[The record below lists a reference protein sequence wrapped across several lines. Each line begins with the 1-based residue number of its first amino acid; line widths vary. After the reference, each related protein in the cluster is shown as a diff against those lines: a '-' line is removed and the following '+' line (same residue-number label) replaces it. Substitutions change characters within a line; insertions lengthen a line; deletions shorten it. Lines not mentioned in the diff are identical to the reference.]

1 MLIKALCDFY
11 DVLAAEGKVLEKGF
25 SAVPI
30 QYAVSLSPEGRIT
43 GITDIRRERTVADKK
58 GKVKTELE
66 PVSGRFPFREKSTS
80 IKAYRIDHRGKYI
93 FGLSYDPDTNTLSVT
108 DKLANDKFKEKNLEF
123 IEGMDEPLVNAF
135 RNFLTGF
142 VPEEETENPIILEKG
157 KELSKNPDDVERARK
172 YMCDNYFDVR
182 TFGAVMSTGDDP
194 CGIVRGPVQL
204 NFAKS
209 LDPVFEQDIT
219 VTRQAITTDGDFNDK
234 GKRTEMGKKH
244 YVPYGLYRA
253 EGYISAMLAQKVTG
267 FSEDDLELLWTAI
280 INMFEH
286 DRSAARGKMCMRK
299 LYIFK
304 HSNALGNCPAHILT
318 DKISCTFTPTEE
330 KRVPRSFSDYVIS
343 VDRIMPEGVELIE
356 KL

>member
-1 MLIKALCDFY
+1 MSAIENRYEFVMLFDVENGNPNGDPDAGNLPRVDSETAHGIVTDVCLKRKIRNFVEIYKEGEPSYNILMKSDRSLNSKFTAAY
-11 DVLAAEGKVLEKGF
+11 DACGLEK
-25 SAVPI
+25 
-30 QYAVSLSPEGRIT
+30 
-43 GITDIRRERTVADKK
+43 KNK
-58 GKVKTELE
+58 G
-66 PVSGRFPFREKSTS
+66 
-80 IKAYRIDHRGKYI
+80 
-93 FGLSYDPDTNTLSVT
+93 
-108 DKLANDKFKEKNLEF
+108 
-123 IEGMDEPLVNAF
+123 
-135 RNFLTGF
+135 
-142 VPEEETENPIILEKG
+142 
-157 KELSKNPDDVERARK
+157 KNPDDVEKARK
-172 YMCDNYFDVR
+172 YMCENYYDVR

-194 CGIVRGPVQL
+194 CGIVRGPVQI

-219 VTRQAITTDGDFNDK
+219 ITRQAITTDADFNDK

-253 EGYISAMLAQKVTG
+253 EGYVSAMLAQKVTG

-299 LYIFK
+299 LYVFK

-318 DKISCTFTPTEE
+318 DKISCTFTPTDD
-330 KRVPRSFSDYVIS
+330 KRVPRSFSDYVIT
-343 VDRIMPEGVELIE
+343 VDRNMPEGVELIE

>member
-1 MLIKALCDFY
+1 MSAIENRYEFVMLFDVENGNPNGDPDAGNLPRVDSETAHGIVTDVCLKRKIRNFVEIYKEGEPSYNILMKSDRSLNSKFTAAY
-11 DVLAAEGKVLEKGF
+11 DACGLEK
-25 SAVPI
+25 
-30 QYAVSLSPEGRIT
+30 
-43 GITDIRRERTVADKK
+43 KNK
-58 GKVKTELE
+58 G
-66 PVSGRFPFREKSTS
+66 
-80 IKAYRIDHRGKYI
+80 
-93 FGLSYDPDTNTLSVT
+93 
-108 DKLANDKFKEKNLEF
+108 
-123 IEGMDEPLVNAF
+123 
-135 RNFLTGF
+135 
-142 VPEEETENPIILEKG
+142 
-157 KELSKNPDDVERARK
+157 KNPDDVEKARK
-172 YMCDNYFDVR
+172 YMCENYYDVR

-194 CGIVRGPVQL
+194 CGIVRGPVQI

-219 VTRQAITTDGDFNDK
+219 ITRQAITTDADFNDK

-299 LYIFK
+299 LYVFK

-318 DKISCTFTPTEE
+318 DKISCTFTPTDD
-330 KRVPRSFSDYVIS
+330 KRVPRSFSDYVVT
-343 VDRIMPEGVELIE
+343 VDRNMPEGVELIE